1 MLSVPWLPHTWQ
13 ATQGQGYAMASSFY
27 RPVLKGEGLQE
38 GADQL
43 EGKGWGTSAVT
54 GKVEAEKAGN
64 VAQQSLST

>member
-1 MLSVPWLPHTWQ
+1 
-13 ATQGQGYAMASSFY
+13 MASSFY

-38 GADQL
+38 EADQL

-54 GKVEAEKAGN
+54 GKVETEKAGN